1 MCVGQLLRRPVLLVL
16 LAALIAALMPVAGQA
31 DFVFLKDGT
40 ILRGDVQREGVAY
53 RDNPSGQDF
62 WMAKIGGF
70 YLVDDRTRKII
81 FSQRNVLAAMPDPT
95 EGEESKETFRLSHAL
110 HHRGARGLSRVSILS
125 TGPWDATG
133 VRRIT
138 VKHGADSNAK
148 TEDIYQCII
157 AITPHTVRASTR
169 GHVWSCNYLAS
180 EFDPDTLVEI
190 IRHNLPKE
198 KHKPTDPLERHFSIF
213 RFCVQAGWLDQ
224 AEAELKT
231 ILKEFPDTK
240 EKVEEQ
246 QKKLRKLRAA
256 NSAVEIER
264 AAKAG
269 QHQRLRKLLA
279 EFSEEDAAEDVKQK
293 VASLRLRAQEADK
306 NLKETR
312 ELFDLVSKQANGAQL
327 PRSFSEAVAEI
338 ARDLNLD
345 TFPRLEAFIRLAKQE
360 ERNRTQGRKPELTP
374 DQLLALAISGW
385 IMGNS
390 GADSK
395 VAVTDGLWQGRQ
407 LVLDYLRTGEGNTR
421 LRMAEKYIS
430 SDHRRREDEITQL
443 IELLPPPEADWQVK
457 AEPFDAKARD
467 GTAYRLLLPPEYH
480 HHRGY
485 PLLIVLPNVGEK
497 PAEAANR
504 YRTLAAQHGYLLA
517 AVEWADLLQ
526 DSYKES
532 EKEQR
537 SVVEVL
543 RDVRRRFQVDSER
556 IFLAGFDESGKMAYD
571 VGLSN
576 PDLFAGVV
584 VMCGRNGKHF
594 SSYRCNAQYLPF
606 YVVDGEKNGKNQVQ
620 YGKEYENANRAV
632 FRTWVPLGYPS
643 VYVEYTGRGHEFFQ
657 GELPSIF
664 EWMNHKK
671 RARGLPELGKV
682 ETSLAQDFY
691 SLRPSNNRFYWITLD
706 ENRTQSGARV
716 AARII
721 ESNVI
726 GMRLQ
731 GTQRASL
738 WLNTAMVDFEQ
749 PLEIRLLP
757 PFGKTIKKNIGPDLK
772 VLLEDFY
779 LRGDKRNLFVDKV
792 DLP

>member
-16 LAALIAALMPVAGQA
+16 LAALIAVLMPVAGQA

-81 FSQRNVLAAMPDPT
+81 FSQRNVLAALPDPT
-95 EGEESKETFRLSHAL
+95 EGEESKETFRLNHVLRNNPPRYLTAIQID
-110 HHRGARGLSRVSILS
+110 RTGGLDI
-125 TGPWDATG
+125 TG
-133 VRRIT
+133 VRKIT
-138 VKHGADSNAK
+138 VSHGRGSKAT
-148 TEDIYQCII
+148 TEDMDQCLI

-169 GHVWSCNYLAS
+169 GHVWSCNYLAN
-180 EFDPDTLVEI
+180 EFKREELLEV
-190 IRHNLPKE
+190 IRHHME
-198 KHKPTDPLERHFSIF
+198 KKNEPSDLLERHFSVY
-213 RFCVQAGWLDQ
+213 RFCVQAGWLEL
-224 AEAELKT
+224 AKAELEVIEKA
-231 ILKEFPDTK
+231 FPDTK
-240 EKVEEQ
+240 EKVADQ
-246 QKKLRKLRAA
+246 QKKLRKLLAAHRAA
-256 NSAVEIER
+256 EIEL

-269 QHQRLRKLLA
+269 QHRRLRKLLG
-279 EFSEEDAAEDVKQK
+279 EFSEEDAADEVKQK

-312 ELFDLVSKQANGAQL
+312 ELFDLVRKQANGAQL

-345 TFPRLEAFIRLAKQE
+345 AFPRLEAFTRMAKQE

-395 VAVTDGLWQGRQ
+395 VAVTDGLWQARQ
-407 LVLDYLRTGEGNTR
+407 FVLDYLRTGEANSR
-421 LRMAEKYIS
+421 LKMAEKYIS

-497 PAEAANR
+497 PTEAANR
-504 YRTLAAQHGYLLA
+504 YRMLAAQHGYLLA

-576 PDLFAGVV
+576 PDLFAGVI

-620 YGKEYENANRAV
+620 YNREYENANRAV

-643 VYVEYTGRGHEFFQ
+643 IYVEYTGRGHEFFQ

-664 EWMNHKK
+664 EWMNHQK
-671 RARGLPELGKV
+671 RAHGLPELGKV
-682 ETSLAQDFY
+682 ETSLARDFY

-716 AARII
+716 AARIV

-726 GMRLQ
+726 GVRLQ